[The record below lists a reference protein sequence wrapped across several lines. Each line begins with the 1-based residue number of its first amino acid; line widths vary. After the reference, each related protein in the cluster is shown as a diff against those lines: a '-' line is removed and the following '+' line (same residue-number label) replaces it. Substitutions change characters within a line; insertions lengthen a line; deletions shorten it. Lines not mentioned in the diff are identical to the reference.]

1 VLKQARACL
10 KLVDICSILGL
21 VIAIPLA
28 IIAVREWMKNEALS
42 MNWGLF
48 WISFI
53 ALLMF
58 AAGALQVWAVKARHR
73 PLLLTDG
80 EVEHLPPAPFEP
92 SDIFQR
98 RFSGDPKK
106 CRI

>member
-1 VLKQARACL
+1 VISGVETGLRLSKIG
-10 KLVDICSILGL
+10 DICSILGL

-58 AAGALQVWAVKARHR
+58 AAGALQVG
-73 PLLLTDG
+73 LLGLDTG
-80 EVEHLPPAPFEP
+80 
-92 SDIFQR
+92 R
-98 RFSGDPKK
+98 
-106 CRI
+106 CC